1 MYKNIL
7 HAIVTKAFLHSPNR
21 NNARSIVAKCS
32 AILLLLTLL
41 PSVTIAQN
49 RGLIVIDSTTTQRAG
64 GKSVTVIHFYA
75 CEPFMMNGAM
85 RTENFYTNFSRGSEE
100 VTYYVTYTA
109 TARSSETQNACDS
122 YIWNYTSGK
131 SKTYTIPGTFRY
143 EETVQNAVCAPML
156 QGGTNVATYTYGP
169 TYCKCDS
176 IKTLNLTLK
185 KSSSATITDI
195 ACDNFFWPVN
205 NQTYTQTTTG
215 QATLRNKQGCDSNV
229 TLHIT
234 INKSS
239 SSEYTTTK
247 CNSYTWYGQTYTS
260 SATLTHSSPNA
271 KGCDSTETLHLTI
284 NRSTAKTITV
294 DTCDTYTWRPYNVT
308 YTSSQST
315 QRHETNAKGCDST
328 VTLNLTI
335 RKKST
340 STVHEAIIQ
349 RQLPYT
355 YHTLTITDTDGVS
368 HAQVIIPNAQ
378 GCDSIIDYTLTVYP
392 TVQNEVDSFVCR
404 EKLNAGF
411 TWNNIPFYDEGS
423 RTITLEGAHGADS
436 ILRMVVSAYKSYY
449 PADTHSICQ
458 GHSFTWQGQNFSYN
472 DMTTTQTK
480 VYTKNKNFRSV
491 HNCDSNFT
499 LRLIVNPVRTTTL
512 NKTICKNNP
521 YSFCG
526 TQYNTS
532 GDYVCHLQTTNG
544 CDSTVTLKLTVKD
557 TSTSEVS
564 ASIVQNDLRPY
575 TYWDQ
580 SYTLSDFNNT
590 DDLTRIARAAG
601 RNRVGCDSV
610 ITYHLHLY
618 RNVYDTA
625 DSNVCATILTQ
636 QSLYWNGHR
645 FWDAGAQS
653 VKLRNR
659 HGADSNLYMRV
670 HRIENPTRTFNDT
683 VLENSLPITRYG
695 RTFYSATTRT
705 QTIQIENPGG
715 CDSIIYYNLY
725 VKQNTLTVID
735 TFICDNMFPITW
747 HNHTFAADGW
757 QYDTVIATDGTDSI
771 LAYHI
776 NKWLTY
782 DNQYNKTICNNQTY
796 TFSGVTYNTTGVYRH
811 DGFHSIHG
819 CDSAATLTL
828 TVNPVTYGVQYD
840 TIIENHLSDQHGG
853 YYTGW
858 TWHPYYYCYERYGQC
873 FRDSV
878 SHYTITLR
886 EQNRYRCD
894 SILDFNIF
902 VYWNR
907 DTTLYDTIC
916 GDDLSYTWNAGAA
929 GSKTFTASQ
938 YGGNPKQGTYT
949 QTIKINTT
957 LKSGTSERADST
969 IKLTLTVHP
978 SYHVV
983 EPYVRCA
990 NDMLVPFVWRDT
1002 VLPIGAGSDTID
1014 QERYSIYGCDSNYRL
1029 ELTVHGNT
1037 ATDFYDTVVE
1047 NRVKAGYHFAII
1059 TIYDTNTIR
1068 DSIIIIPNAHGCDS
1082 IINYNLYVHKNVR
1095 GIDSTIICHEL
1106 LMPQGWEWNNAKFI
1120 TDSLPPSTE
1129 EGKSRDGFIVMD
1141 GTIPAHTG
1149 ADSTIT
1155 MTVKVLPTYSHYRND
1170 TICDDTAAFFMGR
1183 RKDKTGDDQQTL
1195 RTMHQCDS
1203 TWYYHVQVWKT
1214 YRDTLYD
1221 TIYEDAFRAFG
1232 GHAYNDI
1239 GRHTYVD
1246 SLHSIHNCDSVINLN
1261 LLVNRKTF
1269 VDSSICLNTL
1279 PITWNEMEFTRATT
1293 LQTHFR
1299 TVSEDSILNDLDSLV
1314 VMTLYTRDTSA
1325 TYDTRFSCDSFT
1337 WRNGNKFYEDNTA
1350 DTVKLINALNCDS
1363 VIHLVLTMYY
1373 SHPDTHYHQNCN
1385 TYTWINGITYDA
1397 SILGPQQ
1404 MLRTTHD
1411 CDSLVTLDLE
1421 INYTTYEEWYDSICD
1436 GMALNFR
1443 GRSLSAQGT
1452 YYDSLTTVK
1461 GCDSIT
1467 AQMLTVLPTPTI
1479 ELVNKTDCEAE
1490 KHYIHVL
1497 TDVDYI
1503 RWSAYPDDGSI
1514 AGHEHDSVL
1523 VVTPEKNTTYSLYAD
1538 YREQTLCPTS
1548 TTITLRKIVQ
1558 PTAMLK
1564 TSPDYFT
1571 YQDVKLRA
1579 IDMSPV
1585 KYERRWYV
1593 NGILQADDSSIFE
1606 TEISPTYSNIVVK
1619 LEVLTNYCVDTA
1631 TYTIPVLKPTLY
1643 VPNTFTPGEQSN
1655 NIFRVQGSEILDFEM
1670 YIYNR
1675 RGQIVFHTY
1684 DINQGWDGRFEGMEC
1699 PQGAYVYR
1707 LRYRNSIIQ
1716 NSWESM
1722 SGTLLL
1728 IR

>member
-1 MYKNIL
+1 M
-7 HAIVTKAFLHSPNR
+7 
-21 NNARSIVAKCS
+21 
-32 AILLLLTLL
+32 LLFMTAT
-41 PSVTIAQN
+41 PSVFAQ
-49 RGLIVIDSTTTQRAG
+49 LKQIDSTTIERSTG
-64 GKSVTVIHFYA
+64 LITVVHYYA
-75 CEPFMMNGAM
+75 CGPFLMDGEMQ
-85 RTENFYTNFSRGSEE
+85 RENYFKNFRRGTSEE
-100 VTYYVTYTA
+100 VYYYITYTPNK
-109 TARSSETQNACDS
+109 TSTETKPDACDS
-122 YIWNYTSGK
+122 YTWKYTSGQQE
-131 SKTYTIPGTFRY
+131 TYTTTGTHTY
-143 EETVQNAVCAPML
+143 TKTVSNAVCGRML
-156 QGGTNVATYTYGP
+156 KGGTSVATYTYGE
-169 TYCKCDS
+169 TLCKCDS
-176 IKTLNLTLK
+176 IKTLQLTLN
-185 KSSSATITDI
+185 KSSSATIRETK
-195 ACDNFFWPVN
+195 CDSYFWPSN
-205 NQTYTQTTTG
+205 NRTYTQSTTERV
-215 QATLRNKQGCDSNV
+215 TLRNKQGCDSIV
-229 TLHIT
+229 TLNIT
-234 INKSS
+234 INYSTRA
-239 SSEYTTTK
+239 EFNEVA
-247 CNSYTWYGQTYTS
+247 CNSYTWHGQTYTS
-260 SATLTHSSPNA
+260 NATPTWSTHNV

-284 NRSTAKTITV
+284 NRSTSKTITV

-308 YTSSQST
+308 YTSSTSA
-315 QRHETNAKGCDST
+315 QRHETNSKGCDST

-368 HAQVIIPNAQ
+368 HAQVIIPNSQ

-392 TVQNEVDSFVCR
+392 TVRNEVDSFVCR
-404 EKLNAGF
+404 ERLTAGF
-411 TWNNIPFYDEGS
+411 TWNNITFREEGS
-423 RTITLEGAHGADS
+423 RTVTLPGAHGTDS
-436 ILRMVVSAYKSYY
+436 ILRMVVSAYSNYY
-449 PADTHSICQ
+449 PKDTHVICQ
-458 GHSFTWQGQNFSYN
+458 GESYKWQGQNYSYN
-472 DMTTTQTK
+472 NMTTTQTIVDIK
-480 VYTKNKNFRSV
+480 TKNFRTI

-625 DSNVCATILTQ
+625 DSNVCATVLTQ
-636 QSLYWNGHR
+636 QSLVWNGRR
-645 FWDAGAQS
+645 FWDAGNYQ
-653 VKLRNR
+653 VRLHNQY
-659 HGADSNLYMRV
+659 GADSNLYMRV

-683 VLENSLPITRYG
+683 VLENSLPVTRYG
-695 RTFYSATTRT
+695 RTFYAATTRT
-705 QTIQIENPGG
+705 QTFQIENPGG

-747 HNHTFAADGW
+747 HHHTFTADGW

-771 LAYHI
+771 LAYHV

-782 DNQYNKTICNNQTY
+782 DNQYSKTICSNQTH

-828 TVNPVTYGVQYD
+828 TVNPISYGEQYD
-840 TIIENHLSDQHGG
+840 SVEENRLNDAHRYWSG
-853 YYTGW
+853 YYYGYLYHYGW
-858 TWHPYYYCYERYGQC
+858 YYEGTY
-873 FRDSV
+873 
-878 SHYTITLR
+878 
-886 EQNRYRCD
+886 YRAPQEHTTVVLSGRNIYHCD
-894 SILDFNIF
+894 SIVDYNLY
-902 VYWNR
+902 VRWNEH
-907 DTTLYDTIC
+907 TNLYDTVC
-916 GDDLSYTWNAGAA
+916 GDDLPYDFDGV
-929 GSKTFTASQ
+929 TFTSSDF
-938 YGGNPKQGTYT
+938 GGTPKQGTAVKDVKLYT
-949 QTIKINTT
+949 QKVYAQY
-957 LKSGTSERADST
+957 GADST
-969 IKLTLTVHP
+969 VHRYLTVHP
-978 SYHVV
+978 SYHIDENIVK
-983 EPYVRCA
+983 CA
-990 NDMLVPFVWRDT
+990 NDMLEPFPWRDT
-1002 VLPIGAGSDTID
+1002 ILPARSESQILN

-1029 ELTVHGNT
+1029 ILTVHGNSG
-1037 ATDFYDTVVE
+1037 TDFYDTVVE
-1047 NRVKAGYHFAII
+1047 NQVRPDKSGPYRFTYAVFS
-1059 TIYDTNTIR
+1059 DTNTIR
-1068 DSIIIIPNAHGCDS
+1068 DSLLIIPNSHGCDS
-1082 IINYNLYVHKNVR
+1082 LINYNLYVHKNVR

-1203 TWYYHVQVWKT
+1203 TWYYHIQVWRT
-1214 YRDTLYD
+1214 YHDTIYD

-1246 SLHSIHNCDSVINLN
+1246 SLHSVHNCDSVINLN
-1261 LLVNRKTF
+1261 LLVNRKTL

-1337 WRNGNKFYEDNTA
+1337 WRNGHKFYEDNTA
-1350 DTVKLINALNCDS
+1350 DTVKLVNELNCDS
-1363 VIHLVLTMYY
+1363 VIHLALTMYY

-1397 SILGPQQ
+1397 SILGPQH

-1467 AQMLTVLPTPTI
+1467 AQMLTVLTTPVI
-1479 ELVNKTDCEAE
+1479 ELVNKTDCEEE

-1514 AGHEHDSVL
+1514 NGHEHDSVL

-1548 TTITLRKIVQ
+1548 TTITLRKIVK
-1558 PTAMLK
+1558 PTAIIK

-1579 IDMSPV
+1579 IDMSPAN
-1585 KYERRWYV
+1585 YERRWYV
-1593 NGILQADDSSIFE
+1593 NGILQADDSNIFE

-1631 TYTIPVLKPTLY
+1631 SYTIPVLKPTLY

-1675 RGQIVFHTY
+1675 RGQMVYHTY
-1684 DINQGWDGRFEGMEC
+1684 DINQGWDGRFDGMEC

-1707 LRYRNSIIQ
+1707 LRYRTSIIQ